1 MKTFEFTIVLTVD
14 ADSEEEALER
24 ADITMQNLSEM
35 MGHAPFECEIELQD
49 DYSEVEYEEEDE
61 NE

>member
-1 MKTFEFTIVLTVD
+1 
-14 ADSEEEALER
+14 
-24 ADITMQNLSEM
+24 MQNLSEM